1 MRCLVGFVL
10 FVVLYFG
17 GYALLG
23 QYVATNALQTGQV
36 HSKMAAEMAGRHV
49 VKKYHSH
56 LAVGVGLTVLL
67 VCSIPTVLV
76 KMSQRDIPWK

>member
-17 GYALLG
+17 GCALLG
-23 QYVATNALQTGQV
+23 KYVATNALQTGQV
-36 HSKMAAEMAGRHV
+36 HSQKAAELAGRQV
-49 VKKYHSH
+49 VKKYHPH
-56 LAVGVGLTVLL
+56 LAVGVGLAVLL
-67 VCSIPTVLV
+67 MCSVPSLLT